1 LKCDFLFYEEKNIH
15 LNVFLIIFT
24 QIYKNK
30 YMKNNALFS
39 LLFAMLFWQVGIANF
54 QDSYIK
60 HTITDGETIPDIAK
74 KYKVTPFDIYKLNPD
89 LQNGVELNTVLLI
102 PPSNVSISKE
112 EVAIIKSETAKMLA
126 SKTNTSRIQNPTK
139 HTVQP
144 KETLY
149 GISKMY
155 NITIEELQ
163 NANAELLKDGLKI
176 GQILTIPSSNGAT
189 KNITTIAAET
199 PKPSPKPTQRTTE
212 EKSTNGFHI
221 IQPKETKYGIS
232 KKYGM
237 TIEELE
243 LLNPQIATAFNIG
256 MKLKVS
262 GNAVQEITETP
273 KSVEPLNQ
281 AIKNSDSSS
290 GKKYLQEYVIKPN
303 ETIASL
309 ATMFGI
315 TQAELLQLN
324 PELKKGVKQGMII
337 RVPIGSKM
345 AMPKKEQGNLFKTIN
360 TNARKQLALLLPFNV
375 NRIENDTVVTL
386 QEKLKKDKFLNLT
399 LDFYAGALMAIDSA
413 KVLGMNIDVLIL
425 DSQETKNSSF
435 VAGLVAENKLQKM
448 DAIIGPFY
456 QVNVEK
462 LADLVS
468 PSNTPV
474 ISPLS
479 KDIGKRFSNLYQA
492 TPTTELLRSS
502 VFDYM
507 NDRNGNIIA
516 IVDPKKASIK
526 QYINQQENVKIVG
539 LSPKNT
545 VVMDS
550 IKTHLSKDRLNY
562 VLLATENTGM
572 VLGATSSLINLQKE
586 YPIQMVVL
594 EQNETLDFEEIPL
607 SRLTKLKLLYPSI
620 TRPNETPEA
629 KQFDAKYKRINKVSP
644 SMYSIRGF
652 DVTFDTM
659 LRLSQP
665 ISFEENAHASSSE
678 QIENKFEYIQNNSL
692 GYDNQAVYML
702 YYDTDLTIKLA
713 Q

>member
-1 LKCDFLFYEEKNIH
+1 
-15 LNVFLIIFT
+15 
-24 QIYKNK
+24 
-30 YMKNNALFS
+30 MKNNALFS
-39 LLFAMLFWQVGIANF
+39 LLFAVLFWQVAFANF

-60 HTITDGETIPDIAK
+60 HTVTNGETIADIAK

-89 LQNGVELNTVLLI
+89 SQSGFALNTVLLI
-102 PPSNVSISKE
+102 PPTSVTITKE
-112 EVAIIKSETAKMLA
+112 EVAAIKSETAKMLV
-126 SKTNTSRIQNPTK
+126 SKTNTSIVQNPTK

-176 GQILTIPSSNGAT
+176 GQILTIPASNGTT
-189 KNITTIAAET
+189 KTATTIITET
-199 PKPSPKPTQRTTE
+199 PKPSPKPIQRTTE
-212 EKSTNGFHI
+212 EKSTNGYHI

-243 LLNPQIATAFNIG
+243 QLNPQIATAFNIG

-262 GNAVQEITETP
+262 GNAVQEITATP
-273 KSVEPLNQ
+273 KTVDPVKPTIPS
-281 AIKNSDSSS
+281 ASSS
-290 GKKYLQEYVIKPN
+290 GKKYLQEYVVKPN
-303 ETIASL
+303 ETIANL

-345 AMPKKEQGNLFKTIN
+345 AMPKKEQGNLYKTIN

-375 NRIENDTVVTL
+375 SRIENDSVVTL

-435 VAGLVAENKLQKM
+435 VAGLVAENKLQNM

-456 QVNVEK
+456 QTNIEK
-462 LADLVS
+462 LADLVNS
-468 PSNTPV
+468 TNTPV

-492 TPTTELLRSS
+492 TPTTELMKSS

-507 NDRNGNIIA
+507 NDRNGSIIA
-516 IVDPKKASIK
+516 IVDPKKASVK
-526 QYINQQENVKIVG
+526 QYINQQENIKIVG

-550 IKTHLSKDRLNY
+550 IKTHLSKDRMNY
-562 VLLATENTGM
+562 VILATENTGM
-572 VLGATSSLINLQKE
+572 VLGTTSSLINLQKE
-586 YPIQMVVL
+586 YPIQMVLL

-629 KQFDAKYKRINKVSP
+629 KQFDAKYKKINKASP
-644 SMYSIRGF
+644 STYSIRGF

-659 LRLSQP
+659 IRLSQP
-665 ISFEENAHASSSE
+665 ISFEETAHASSSE

-702 YYDTDLTIKLA
+702 YYDTDLTIKQA
-713 Q
+713 P